1 VSGPI
6 LVTGGSGFAG
16 GHLLD
21 RLAGREAVTSW
32 HRPNT
37 ATPTRWRDV
46 AWSGIDLLDR
56 ASVAREIAALK
67 PSRIYHIA
75 GAPHVDQAWHNV
87 RPHLETNVLGTHH
100 VLDAVRRL
108 NTPCRVLVVSSA
120 MIYEAS
126 SAPLTENTPLVPS
139 TPYGVSKLAQD
150 TLALRAAAEDDLD
163 LVVARPFNHA
173 GPRQDP
179 GFVISSF
186 ARQVA
191 SVERGLSRP
200 EIVVGNLD
208 AERDFTD
215 VRDVV
220 GAYERLMAGGRR
232 STAYNV
238 CSGRAVRVGDLLD
251 QLIHLAKLKI
261 DVVVDR
267 TRLRPSDTPRI
278 VGDATRIK
286 NDVGWTP
293 EIPLARLLA
302 DTLEWWRSQIRMTPQ
317 QT

>member
-1 VSGPI
+1 MTT

-21 RLAGREAVTSW
+21 RLAGQDAIAGW
-32 HRPNT
+32 HRPGSP
-37 ATPTRWRDV
+37 TPARWPAVSWRGV
-46 AWSGIDLLDR
+46 DLLDR
-56 ASVAREIAALK
+56 AGVAREIAALE
-67 PSRIYHIA
+67 PARIYHIA

-108 NTPCRVLVVSSA
+108 ERPCRVLVVTSA
-120 MIYEAS
+120 MIYQS
-126 SAPLTENTPLVPS
+126 SAEAVTEDDPLEPS
-139 TPYGVSKLAQD
+139 TPYGMSKLAQD
-150 TLALRAAAEDDLD
+150 QLALRAAAEDHLEV
-163 LVVARPFNHA
+163 VVARPFNHA

-186 ARQVA
+186 ARQIA
-191 SVERGLSRP
+191 SVEAGLSRP

-220 GAYERLMAGGRR
+220 AAYEHLMSGGRT
-232 STAYNV
+232 STPYNV
-238 CSGRAVRVGDLLD
+238 CSGRAIRVGDLLD
-251 QLIHLAKLKI
+251 ELVRLARLKI
-261 DVVVDR
+261 DVIVDR
-267 TRLRPSDTPRI
+267 AKLRPSDTPRI

-293 EIPLARLLA
+293 GIPITRLLE
-302 DTLEWWRSQIRMTPQ
+302 DTLDWWRSQVRTRP
-317 QT
+317 